1 MAEHKHGFIYRVVE
15 AFLRGNLSAIVI
27 VLTLALGAVA
37 LLATPREEE
46 PQIVVPLADVL
57 IEVPGASAREV
68 ERQVATRLEK
78 LLYQIDGVEYV
89 YSMSMPNRAVVTVRF
104 YVGEDRED
112 SLVKLQTKLAM
123 HADLVPPTVA
133 GWVLKPVEIDDVP
146 IVNVTLYSDRY
157 SDIELRR
164 IAEEMESKLQAVQ
177 NTGPTR
183 IVGGRP
189 RQVRIEFDPERLA
202 GRGLTIADIERAVR
216 GANLTMPAGSFQQL
230 DREHIVDAGVVL
242 RDVEEVADLVI
253 GVADDQPVYLR
264 DVADVRLHAAE
275 VETYTQFGFGPA
287 VDGPGEEE
295 EPGAKLAVE
304 PGRLYPAVTIAV
316 AKRKG
321 SNAVWVSR
329 AVQQEVE
336 RLAPILLPDGVEYR
350 ITRDYGQTADD
361 KVNELV
367 EALAVAIVIV
377 VGLLALVMGWREG
390 LIVATAVPLTF
401 ALTLF
406 INYLAGYTINRVTLF
421 ALILALGLVVDDP
434 IVDVENIYRHFKMRK
449 QKPLEAV
456 LTAVNEVRPPII
468 LATLAVIVSFVPMFF
483 ITGMMGPYMRPM
495 ALNVPLAMLM
505 SLLVAFTITP
515 WMSYHVLK
523 REYGRADEKPFV
535 LHESALY
542 RVYSRTMRPFLN
554 HRAAAWGLLV
564 LMFVLFALS
573 CTLAATR
580 RVPLKML
587 PFDNKNELQVVID
600 MPEGTTLQGT
610 AAATAELAG
619 YVQTVNEVTDVT
631 TFVGTSSP
639 MDFNGMVRHYYM
651 RRGSNVADIRIN
663 FLGKRHRAQQSH
675 EIGLRIRDDLHAI
688 AERSG
693 ANIKIVES
701 PPGPP
706 VLSTLTVEVYGRPY
720 HDYADIQRVAR
731 TVEDRFRTE
740 PGVVDVDSTVESDQ
754 TKYVFVTDKEKA
766 ALAGLSTADVA
777 HTLSTALHGAGI
789 AVCHQPNEVT
799 PTAIEL
805 RLRAAD
811 RSALARLENLY
822 LAGPSGNMIQL
833 GELGRFVETVQDQT
847 IYRKNLRPVVYV
859 TAEMAGRPP
868 AEAIID
874 MHGDLTPGAAGSR
887 VPEGFELEWAGEGE
901 WKITV
906 DVFRDLGLAFG
917 AACLG
922 IYVLLVYQTSSYF
935 MPVILM
941 ISIPLT
947 IIGIMPGFWLLNIVL
962 DKPVGQYANPVF
974 FTATAMIGMIALSGI
989 AVRNAIL
996 LIDFIQGALHE
1007 GTDLKQAIL
1016 DSGAVR
1022 FRPIFLTAGTAM
1034 LAAIPIT
1041 LDPIFSGLAWA
1052 LIFGLLVSTA
1062 FTLVLIPVVYWMVYR
1077 NRKAPIGRAMG

>member
-1 MAEHKHGFIYRVVE
+1 MAEQKHGLIYRIVE
-15 AFLRGNLSAIVI
+15 AFLRGNLAALVI
-27 VLTLALGAVA
+27 VLSLALGAVA
-37 LLATPREEE
+37 LLVTPREEE

-68 ERQVATRLEK
+68 ERQVTSRLEK

-123 HADLVPPTVA
+123 NTDIVPPTVA
-133 GWVLKPVEIDDVP
+133 GWVVKPIEIDDVP

-157 SDIELRR
+157 SDVELRR
-164 IAEEMESKLQAVQ
+164 IAEELESKLQAVK
-177 NTGPTR
+177 NTGPTM

-202 GRGLTIADIERAVR
+202 GRGLTVADIERAVR
-216 GANLTMPAGSFQQL
+216 GANLTVPAGSFQQL

-242 RDVEEVADLVI
+242 RRVEDVANLVI
-253 GVADDQPVYLR
+253 GVADERPVYLA
-264 DVADVRLHAAE
+264 DVAEVRLAAAE

-287 VDGPGEEE
+287 VHGPGEEIE
-295 EPGAKLAVE
+295 ARDVPADPGA
-304 PGRLYPAVTIAV
+304 LYPAVTIAV
-316 AKRKG
+316 AKKKG
-321 SNAVWVSR
+321 ANAVWVSR
-329 AVQQEVE
+329 AVQREVQ
-336 RLAPILLPDGVEYR
+336 RLAPILLPDGVSYR
-350 ITRDYGQTADD
+350 ITRDYGLTANT
-361 KVNELV
+361 KVNELI

-401 ALTLF
+401 ALTLLVNHLF
-406 INYLAGYTINRVTLF
+406 GYSINRVTLF

-434 IVDVENIYRHFKMRK
+434 IVDVENIYRHFKMRR

-495 ALNVPLAMLM
+495 ALNVPLAMVM

-515 WMSYHVLK
+515 WMSYYVLR
-523 REYGRADEKPFV
+523 REYGRTDEEPFD
-535 LHESALY
+535 LHKSALY
-542 RVYSRTMRPFLN
+542 RVYARTMKPFLA
-554 HRAAAWGLLV
+554 HRGAAWGLLGV
-564 LMFVLFALS
+564 MAVLFILS
-573 CTLAATR
+573 CMLAVTR

-600 MPEGTTLQGT
+600 MPEGTTLQRT
-610 AAATAELAG
+610 AAVTEELAR
-619 YVQTVNEVTDVT
+619 YLQTVNEVTDVT
-631 TFVGTSSP
+631 TYVGASSP

-651 RRGSNVADIRIN
+651 RSGPNVADIRMN
-663 FLGKRHRAQQSH
+663 LLEKRHRSQQSH

-688 AERSG
+688 AARSG
-693 ANIKIVES
+693 ANIKIIEL

-706 VLSTLTVEVYGRPY
+706 VLATLMVEVYGRPY
-720 HDYADIQRVAR
+720 HDYADIQRAAR
-731 TVEDRFRTE
+731 IVEERFRGE
-740 PGVVDVDSTVESDQ
+740 EAVVDVDSTIESEQ
-754 TKYVFVTDKEKA
+754 TKYVFITDKEKA
-766 ALAGLSTADVA
+766 ALAGLSTADIA
-777 HTLSTALHGAGI
+777 HTLAVALDGADI
-789 AVCHQPNEVT
+789 AVCHQPDEVT
-799 PTAIEL
+799 PTPINL
-805 RLRAAD
+805 RLPAAD
-811 RSALARLENLY
+811 RSELSRLENLY
-822 LAGPSGNMIQL
+822 VAGPGGNMVQL
-833 GELGRFVETVQDQT
+833 GELGRFAQTVQDQT
-847 IYRKNLRPVVYV
+847 IHHKNLRPVVYV
-859 TAEMAGRPP
+859 FAEMAGRAP
-868 AEAIID
+868 AEAIMD
-874 MHGDLTPGAAGSR
+874 MHGDLAPGRGGSL
-887 VPEGFELEWAGEGE
+887 VPGGFEVEWAGEGE

-922 IYVLLVYQTSSYF
+922 IYVLLVYQTASYF
-935 MPVILM
+935 MPIILM

-947 IIGIMPGFWLLNIVL
+947 IIGIMPGFWLLNLLWDDPI
-962 DKPVGQYANPVF
+962 GQYANPVF

-996 LIDFIQGALHE
+996 LIDFIHGALRE
-1007 GTDLKQAIL
+1007 GSDLKQAIL

-1034 LAAIPIT
+1034 LAAVPIT

-1052 LIFGLLVSTA
+1052 LIFGLFVSTA
-1062 FTLVLIPVVYWMVYR
+1062 FTLVVIPVVYWMVYR
-1077 NRKAPIGRAMG
+1077 NRQAPTERAMG